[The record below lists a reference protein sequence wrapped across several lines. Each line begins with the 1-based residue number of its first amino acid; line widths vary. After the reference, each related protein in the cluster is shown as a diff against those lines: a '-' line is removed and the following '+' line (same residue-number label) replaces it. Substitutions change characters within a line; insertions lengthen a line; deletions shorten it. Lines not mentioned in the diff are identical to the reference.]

1 MFFKAFCYSYLLN
14 ASDLAFSLSSSPDDD
29 EELFELP
36 LLESA
41 FFIFSTFLGPLRI
54 SYWSESDELDEDSS
68 CSLEERYY

>member
-36 LLESA
+36 ELESA

-54 SYWSESDELDEDSS
+54 SY
-68 CSLEERYY
+68 